1 MRNQDYNLLQK
12 RRMQQMLRHWN
23 LNWNWNWNWNLNWN
37 WNSDLGLSSFDW
49 R

>member
-23 LNWNWNWNWNLNWN
+23 WNWNWNSDSD
-37 WNSDLGLSSFDW
+37 SDLGLSSFDW

>member
-23 LNWNWNWNWNLNWN
+23 WNWNSDSD
-37 WNSDLGLSSFDW
+37 SDLGLSSFDW

>member
-23 LNWNWNWNWNLNWN
+23 WNSDSDSDSD
-37 WNSDLGLSSFDW
+37 SDLGLSSFDW